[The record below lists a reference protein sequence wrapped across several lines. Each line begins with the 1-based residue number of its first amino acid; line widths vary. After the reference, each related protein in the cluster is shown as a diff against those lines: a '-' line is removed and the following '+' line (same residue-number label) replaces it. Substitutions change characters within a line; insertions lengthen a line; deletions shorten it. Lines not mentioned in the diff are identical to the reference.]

1 MLDVHSQEYGD
12 YQTNFPNLFPA
23 IPLWKVHFTKIS
35 QGFTCR
41 VHQSKQH
48 TLAFS
53 SDIIESF
60 LSKYVF
66 LNAIYLSLLSSTYT
80 FLRKKSSLTI
90 WLTMLY
96 PFKKKLR
103 HFKIC
108 LLHLI
113 TLGYMILYYF
123 VHIYHL

>member
-1 MLDVHSQEYGD
+1 MVIIR
-12 YQTNFPNLFPA
+12 QTFPIYSLLFPFG
-23 IPLWKVHFTKIS
+23 KSIS
-35 QGFTCR
+35 LRLVRLYLPGSPVKTAL
-41 VHQSKQH
+41 